1 MKKRM
6 VCTLGAVLV
15 VSVTTA
21 FGAVKEG
28 SFTVSPVVGG
38 YLYENDQSKDLALL
52 LGARAG
58 YNFTKTFG
66 IEGVYNYVF
75 DTKAVNNGP
84 DFSSQRYGG
93 QLLYHF
99 FPDSVFVPYV
109 AAGYSGIEFK
119 GNGVQNTKTHGAFD
133 YGVGVK
139 LFLSDD
145 FALRGDVRGVTYDF
159 DPGRYNNVEFTLG
172 ACIQFGG
179 DAPPPK
185 AVDPAPKPVAAPA
198 PAVAP
203 PPPPPPPPPA
213 PVPAAVVAAP
223 VVVPPPPADADKD
236 GVIDTLDKCPGT
248 PAGVAVD
255 STGCPIDS
263 DRDRVADYLDRCPG
277 TPAGVAVD
285 ASGCPIDN
293 DKDRVADYLDACP
306 NTPEGVNVD
315 QKGCPL
321 DTDKDGVADYL
332 DKCPDTAAGTA
343 VGANGCPLEAAK
355 KFCDNPAVIEVAFD
369 TGKADLKEKYHDELD
384 KIGSFLKEFP
394 GSKGT
399 ISGHTDAAGSKEVN
413 MKLSQARA
421 ESVRNYIVSKFGI
434 EDSRIA
440 AKGYGPDKP
449 IASNKTA
456 AGKAKN
462 RRIEAAFTCE

>member
-1 MKKRM
+1 MKKKM

-15 VSVTTA
+15 LSTTAA
-21 FGAVKEG
+21 FGANKEG
-28 SFTVSPVVGG
+28 VFSVSPVAGG
-38 YLYENDQSKDLALL
+38 YLYENDQSKDIAPL
-52 LGARAG
+52 LGARVG
-58 YNFTKTFG
+58 YNFTKAIG

-99 FPDSVFVPYV
+99 FPDSLFVPYI

-119 GNGVQNTKTHGAFD
+119 GTGIPNTKTHGAFD
-133 YGVGVK
+133 YGVGAKYFVT
-139 LFLSDD
+139 DD
-145 FALRGDVRGVTYDF
+145 IALRGDVRHVLYDL
-159 DPGRYNNVEFTLG
+159 DPGFHNNVEFTLG
-172 ACIQFGG
+172 VYFPFGG
-179 DAPPPK
+179 DTPAPK
-185 AVDPAPKPVAAPA
+185 AVAPAPKPVAAPGQA
-198 PAVAP
+198 AV
-203 PPPPPPPPPA
+203 PPPPPPA
-213 PVPAAVVAAP
+213 PKPAVVAVPP

-236 GVIDTLDKCPGT
+236 GVIDSLDKCPGT

-255 STGCPIDS
+255 GSGCPVDS

-285 ASGCPIDN
+285 GSGCPVDS

-306 NTPEGVNVD
+306 NTPAGVTVD
-315 QKGCPL
+315 PKGCPL
-321 DTDKDGVADYL
+321 DSDKDGVADYL
-332 DKCPDTAAGTA
+332 DKCPNTAPGAA
-343 VGANGCPLEAAK
+343 VGTTGCPLEAAK

-369 TGKADLKEKYHDELD
+369 TGKADLKAKYHDELD

-394 GSKGT
+394 GSKGI
-399 ISGHTDAAGSKEVN
+399 ISGHTDAAGSTEVN
-413 MKLSQARA
+413 QKLSQARA